1 MKHLTVL
8 LDGSI
13 QRQFIGLMFGRREDH
28 GTTKHATVNI
38 NDVINHG
45 GPLVIGAAQGFVL
58 HSR

>member
-28 GTTKHATVNI
+28 GTTKHATVNLGRR
-38 NDVINHG
+38 G
-45 GPLVIGAAQGFVL
+45 GNSEDGENIYEGMGGQI
-58 HSR
+58 